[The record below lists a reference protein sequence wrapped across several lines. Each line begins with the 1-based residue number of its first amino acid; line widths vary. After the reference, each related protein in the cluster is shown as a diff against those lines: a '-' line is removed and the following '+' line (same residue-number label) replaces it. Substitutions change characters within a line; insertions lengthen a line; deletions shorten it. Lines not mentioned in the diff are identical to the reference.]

1 MRENRPNSPTR
12 DHRPWHAALVKSRRI
27 AVTIP
32 EPVLDALYAEGS
44 RTYETVGQVAAR
56 VLREALP
63 GHVERSLRRDLA
75 PVVRARVVDVRSVPA
90 DDPPNAATP
99 PGLPSGATSESSLP
113 NVAERDD
120 TARRPM
126 KGAGGGAAR

>member
-1 MRENRPNSPTR
+1 MQ
-12 DHRPWHAALVKSRRI
+12 SRRI
-27 AVTIP
+27 AVTVP

-63 GHVERSLRRDLA
+63 DYVGRSLRRDLA
-75 PVVRARVVDVRSVPA
+75 PAIRARVLDARPAPA
-90 DDPPNAATP
+90 DDPTPDAATP
-99 PGLPSGATSESSLP
+99 PGLPSGATSESSLH
-113 NVAERDD
+113 NVAERHS

-126 KGAGGGAAR
+126 KGAGGATAAS